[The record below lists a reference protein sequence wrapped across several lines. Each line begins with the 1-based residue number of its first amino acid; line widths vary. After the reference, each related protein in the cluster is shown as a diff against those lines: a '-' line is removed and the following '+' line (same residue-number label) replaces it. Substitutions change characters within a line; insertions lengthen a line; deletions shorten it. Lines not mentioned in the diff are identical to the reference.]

1 MTIFQ
6 AISQANSQRPNAF
19 STNDKVEWLR
29 EIEARIKNEIFDTH
43 EELCDIEMTDFTG
56 DNTTTTLIAP
66 HPYDIIYIYWLF
78 TKIDFLNG
86 ENVRFN
92 SSVLMYNTAWIN
104 LANYANRNYR
114 PKSPG
119 RVAGA

>member
-1 MTIFQ
+1 MTAYQ
-6 AISQANSQRPNAF
+6 AITQADSQRPNAF
-19 STNDKVEWLR
+19 SLNDKAEWLR

-43 EELCDIEMTDFTG
+43 EELCDVAMTDFTG
-56 DNTTTTLIAP
+56 DNTATEMLAP

-86 ENVRFN
+86 ENARFN

-104 LANYANRNYR
+104 LANYVNRNYL

-119 RVAGA
+119 RAAGA